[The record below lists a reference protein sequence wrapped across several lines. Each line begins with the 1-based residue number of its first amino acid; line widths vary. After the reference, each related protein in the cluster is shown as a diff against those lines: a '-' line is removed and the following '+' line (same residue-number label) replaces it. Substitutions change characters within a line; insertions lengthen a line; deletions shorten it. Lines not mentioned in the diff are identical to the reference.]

1 MISRAQEETNLKAF
15 EEGRA
20 AHASESSNPYPAS
33 SPYHSFWEKGREY
46 ATMSDQKDIPARE
59 DRLRELAERL
69 MFKVTKS
76 GELFTLVRTAD
87 VSEPVIESDL
97 TLHESEELLETWKL
111 RGPHG
116 G

>member
-20 AHASESSNPYPAS
+20 APAGQSSNPYSPS
-33 SPYHSFWEKGREY
+33 SPYHSIWEQGREY
-46 ATMSDQKDIPARE
+46 AARSDQTNITSRE
-59 DRLRELAERL
+59 DRLRELAARL
-69 MFKVTKS
+69 MFDVTKS
-76 GELFTLVRTAD
+76 GDVFTLVRTAD
-87 VSEPVIESDL
+87 VSRPVIESDL
-97 TLHESEELLETWKL
+97 TLDQAEELLETWKL